1 MTRAAAPAVDL
12 AAASRRRDRDDV
24 DRTITWPVVLVAAAV
39 TALLPITALFAVGA
53 RPAGTEGWLVLAGPV
68 LVAAAV
74 GLSPVAVEW
83 AAGVLAVTMAFLI
96 APASAMLDGA
106 DSWASVAG
114 IALYLGV
121 CWVSCAVGRQLPP
134 GRSVAWMAGVL
145 LAILWGTG
153 LDVPMVLGAGWW
165 LVGRTLRHQEQVTV
179 RLRSRARELAAEQ
192 QRFAA
197 EAVRLERARIAR
209 ELHDVIAH
217 CMTVIVIQAR
227 AGQQQADT
235 DPAAVTSTFDAI
247 VESATEAT
255 ADLDALVTVLEPHR
269 PARGPLR
276 RESLE
281 ALVRRAAETGTT
293 VSLDVRGDPEVLD
306 PARAAVGLRALQ
318 EAVTNALRHAPGS
331 EVTVCLDC
339 RRGLALT
346 VRNGPPVAAGPATVG
361 TGGGLAG
368 MRDRA
373 AGLGGSTSWGP
384 TADGGWLLQVT
395 LD

>member
-1 MTRAAAPAVDL
+1 MTRAAAPPVDL
-12 AAASRRRDRDDV
+12 AAASRRRDRNDV
-24 DRTITWPVVLVAAAV
+24 DVDIDVDGTIPWPVVLGVAAV
-39 TALLPITALFAVGA
+39 TAILPITALFAAGA
-53 RPAGTEGWLVLAGPV
+53 RPTGTEGWLALAGPV
-68 LVAAAV
+68 FVAAAV

-83 AAGVLAVTMAFLI
+83 AAGVLVVAMAFLI

-114 IALYLGV
+114 IALYVGV
-121 CWVSCAVGRQLPP
+121 CWVSCAVGRQLPT

-145 LAILWGTG
+145 LAILCGTG
-153 LDVPMVLGAGWW
+153 LDMPMVLGAGWW

-179 RLRSRARELAAEQ
+179 RLRSRARELATEQ

-235 DPAAVTSTFDAI
+235 DPAAVTGTFDAI

-269 PARGPLR
+269 PAHGPLR

-281 ALVRRAAETGTT
+281 ALVRRSAENRDDGVAGRPGRAGGARPHPRDGRPARGSGSGDQRAATRAGQ
-293 VSLDVRGDPEVLD
+293 RGDGRP
-306 PARAAVGLRALQ
+306 
-318 EAVTNALRHAPGS
+318 
-331 EVTVCLDC
+331 
-339 RRGLALT
+339 
-346 VRNGPPVAAGPATVG
+346 
-361 TGGGLAG
+361 
-368 MRDRA
+368 
-373 AGLGGSTSWGP
+373 
-384 TADGGWLLQVT
+384 
-395 LD
+395 